1 MQTSLI
7 FCAPSPVTGQCSL
20 SWPKRLADFFKYQT
34 LNLTSKRIQVVSS
47 FRERQVRNSMYSSLT
62 WVLPKLVFSAKNDKD
77 SAYYSKQNTFPT
89 SYLNVSL
96 ELYLENMPE
105 ISVQRIY
112 NSILQHSVLGNA
124 KKTQWE
130 QNSNKT
136 LQTQMLIIW
145 EFEMCLLVLV

>member
-1 MQTSLI
+1 
-7 FCAPSPVTGQCSL
+7 
-20 SWPKRLADFFKYQT
+20 
-34 LNLTSKRIQVVSS
+34 
-47 FRERQVRNSMYSSLT
+47 
-62 WVLPKLVFSAKNDKD
+62 LPKLVFSAKNDKD

-136 LQTQMLIIW
+136 LQTQMLII
-145 EFEMCLLVLV
+145 